1 MQKFA
6 LLHKMIIFGEKL
18 SERLGEKQAPREGL
32 NNTRREHDFECLTFS
47 KLLKGVSE
55 AN

>member
-1 MQKFA
+1 MQKIA
-6 LLHKMIIFGEKL
+6 LLHKMIIFGEK
-18 SERLGEKQAPREGL
+18 QAPREGL
-32 NNTRREHDFECLTFS
+32 NNVRREHDFECLTFS